1 MTIAGKS
8 LRVRGAASAL
18 GFAMG
23 LTTLFFSP
31 GIAHA
36 QPVLLGAATAT
47 LTGAQEVPPVDSPA
61 IGLAVFRLWD
71 DNGNR
76 SISYQIRIEGI
87 DFGPA
92 TDGNPGTEPTDPLDA
107 TALHIHFAPPE
118 ENGPIQYGL
127 LGPSHDFN
135 GNVTFTQQTP
145 NRWLIEGSWDE
156 GDGNP
161 GEPFA
166 DVDDAIAAILAV
178 EPGEI
183 TPFYL
188 NAHTVRNPMG
198 EIRGQLI
205 RFDIA
210 QVPEPGA
217 AGLLALG
224 LPGLALLRRRRQKP
238 AVWTRSGF

>member
-1 MTIAGKS
+1 MPHIQTFVAALSAACILTLPAS
-8 LRVRGAASAL
+8 LQ
-18 GFAMG
+18 
-23 LTTLFFSP
+23 
-31 GIAHA
+31 A

-61 IGLAVFRLWD
+61 IGQAAFRLWD

-76 SISYQIRIEGI
+76 SIGYQIRIEGI

-92 TDGNPGTEPTDPLDA
+92 TDGDPGTEPTEPLDA
-107 TALHIHFAPPE
+107 TALHIHFAPPG
-118 ENGPIQYGL
+118 ENGPIQYGM
-127 LGPSHDFN
+127 LGPSHDVN

-145 NRWLIEGSWDE
+145 DRWLIEGSWDV

-161 GEPFA
+161 GQPFA
-166 DVDDAIAAILAV
+166 DVNAAIAAILAV
-178 EPGEI
+178 PPGEA

-205 RFDIA
+205 RLDIA

-217 AGLLALG
+217 LGLLALG
-224 LPGLALLRRRRQKP
+224 LSVLALAQLRNG
-238 AVWTRSGF
+238 RSA

>member
-1 MTIAGKS
+1 MPRLHTFAAALCAACS
-8 LRVRGAASAL
+8 LTLPASL
-18 GFAMG
+18 
-23 LTTLFFSP
+23 
-31 GIAHA
+31 HA

-61 IGLAVFRLWD
+61 IGQAAFRLWD
-71 DNGNR
+71 DNGTR
-76 SISYQIRIEGI
+76 SIGYQIRIEGI

-92 TDGNPGTEPTDPLDA
+92 TDGDPGTEPTEPLDA
-107 TALHIHFAPPE
+107 TALHIHFAPPG
-118 ENGPIQYGL
+118 ENGPIQYGM
-127 LGPSHDFN
+127 LGPSHDVN

-145 NRWLIEGSWDE
+145 DRWLIEGSWDV

-161 GEPFA
+161 GQPFA
-166 DVDDAIAAILAV
+166 DVNAAIAAILAV
-178 EPGEI
+178 PPGEA

-205 RFDIA
+205 RLDIA

-217 AGLLALG
+217 LGLLALG
-224 LPGLALLRRRRQKP
+224 LSVLALAQLRHARL
-238 AVWTRSGF
+238 A